1 MIKIIV
7 YKELED
13 YVGLKL
19 TGHAG
24 YADAGYDIV
33 CSAISVL
40 TINLV
45 NSIEKFTDDEYITD
59 TDDGYLDFKFTATVS
74 EASKLLFDSCILGL
88 QAVKEQYG
96 NKYINIKFQEVK

>member
-13 YVGLKL
+13 YVGLRL
-19 TGHAG
+19 MGHAG

-45 NSIEKFTDDEYITD
+45 NSIEKFTDDE
-59 TDDGYLDFKFTATVS
+59 
-74 EASKLLFDSCILGL
+74 
-88 QAVKEQYG
+88 
-96 NKYINIKFQEVK
+96 

>member
-13 YVGLKL
+13 YVGLRL
-19 TGHAG
+19 MGHAG

-45 NSIEKFTDDEYITD
+45 NSIEKFTDDEYIAD

-74 EASKLLFDSCILGL
+74 EASKLLFDSYLLGI
-88 QAVKEQYG
+88 KELEKEYG
-96 NKYINIKFQEVK
+96 NRYIKIQSKEVK